1 MGTCARWLT
10 LGLLGMSPVF
20 ADQVSVMVLEGDVSA
35 VYTNGDFVVSD
46 PARAGGGAVMMVGST
61 SSETPGDEQSSTQST
76 PGVIARVP
84 IGPDGKFRLEVAVEE
99 PRRATFYV
107 LDAVGPEGQ
116 RWAPVSGLRF
126 ILEPGEMK
134 LRMSRSSRFVVEG
147 GYYND
152 AVYNAWRLSEKYV
165 AADAELKRLQT
176 PVEGA
181 SKEAEELRW
190 DRMVEASRKV
200 GSLEMEGMS
209 RVARTHPDPKVR
221 RLAIESAW
229 LIGPWM
235 LEALRGLAELTPDD
249 PWVVERLAGA
259 EAAEE
264 RWQQEQQLAVGDL
277 SLDFT
282 AETLEGESV
291 QLAEVRANSRYVL
304 LDFWASWCGSCRV
317 EFPHMKEAYAL
328 YRDKG
333 FEIVSVTI
341 DDDREA
347 WEVASAEEDLPWI
360 DLGMG
365 REAQAPAAYKVR
377 GVPDSYLVDSATGE
391 IVATDL
397 RRHHLRRKLEDLFAL
412 VDGPD
417 YVIVGDVA
425 DAVESGEVILTR
437 SSAVLASSEELA
449 RAPIWNGRFRLAGQV
464 TKDDMGRVS
473 LNARDAEGNSR
484 GSAEFILEPGEIRI
498 RHGGPVAGLLA
509 DGGPYN
515 QRVMAVWRN
524 SEEYRDALHNY
535 AEVMAAKADLEEG
548 PEREALTE
556 KAWDLYRELRRVRVE
571 PLREIALSDDD
582 PLASFFAIEMGGLG
596 GTAALERLDQIEAV
610 VELPAAASAFRSRTQ
625 TGMRLAETARMVK
638 VGDKVKE
645 FAALGLDG
653 ETYRFLDSLADNE
666 VVLIEFWA
674 SWCGPC
680 RAEVP
685 NLKTAVEQYGERG
698 FSIFAFSLD
707 EDREDWE
714 EASVE
719 DGITWINTG
728 DLKGYDSPIPA
739 QFGVLGI
746 PMNLLLDADGVIVGK
761 YVRGDQL
768 LAKLSELLDG

>member
-20 ADQVSVMVLEGDVSA
+20 ADEVSVMVLEGDVSA

-200 GSLEMEGMS
+200 TMLEMDGTS

-221 RLAIESAW
+221 RLAIESSW
-229 LIGPWM
+229 LWGPWVI
-235 LEALRGLAELTPDD
+235 EALRGLAELTPDD
-249 PWVVERLAGA
+249 PWVVQRLAGE
-259 EAAEE
+259 EAAQQQWQEE
-264 RWQQEQQLAVGDL
+264 KQLTVGDV

-347 WEVASAEEDLPWI
+347 WEVASDEEDLPWI

-397 RRHHLRRKLEDLFAL
+397 RRHHLRRKLEDLFAR

-425 DAVESGEVILTR
+425 DAVKAGEVTLTR

-449 RAPIWNGRFRLAGQV
+449 RAPIWDGRFRLAGQV

-473 LNARDAEGNSR
+473 LSARDAEGNSR

-498 RHGGPVAGLLA
+498 RHGGPVVGLLA

-524 SEEYRDALHNY
+524 SEEYRDAVRDY

-582 PLASFFAIEMGGLG
+582 PLVSFFAIEMGGLG
-596 GTAALERLDQIEAV
+596 GTAALERLDQLAAL

-625 TGMRLAETARMVK
+625 TGMRLAETARTVK
-638 VGDKVKE
+638 VGDKVE
-645 FAALGLDG
+645 GFSALGLDG
-653 ETYRFLDSLADNE
+653 ETYGLLDSLADNK

-685 NLKTAVEQYGERG
+685 NLKMAAEQFGERG
-698 FSIFAFSLD
+698 FGIFAFSLD
-707 EDREDWE
+707 EDRQDWE
-714 EASVE
+714 VASVE

>member
-1 MGTCARWLT
+1 MASWVRWMM
-10 LGLLGMSPVF
+10 LGLFGISPVF
-20 ADQVSVMVLEGDVSA
+20 ADEPSVMVLEGDVSE

-46 PARAGGGAVMMVGST
+46 PARVVMMVEST
-61 SSETPGDEQSSTQST
+61 SSDSPGDEPPSTELP
-76 PGVIARVP
+76 PGAIASVP
-84 IGPDGKFRLEVAVEE
+84 ISPDGKFRLEVAVDE

-107 LDAVGPEGQ
+107 QNAVGPEGQ

-126 ILEPGEMK
+126 ILEPGELK
-134 LRMSRSSRFVVEG
+134 LKMSGSSRFVVRG

-152 AVYNAWRLSEKYV
+152 AVYNAWRLSDKYM
-165 AADAELKRLQT
+165 AADAEYQELKMPL
-176 PVEGA
+176 EGE

-190 DRMVEASRKV
+190 DRMLEAQKKV
-200 GSLEMEGMS
+200 TRAEMEGTS

-221 RLAIESAW
+221 RLAIKSSW
-229 LIGPWM
+229 LWGPWVI
-235 LEALRGLAELTPDD
+235 EALRGLAELTPDD
-249 PWVVERLAGA
+249 PWVVQRLAGA
-259 EAAEE
+259 EAAQQQWQEE
-264 RWQQEQQLAVGDL
+264 KQLTVGDV

-317 EFPHMKEAYAL
+317 EFPHMEEAYAL

-377 GVPDSYLVDSATGE
+377 GVPDSYLMDSATGE

-397 RRHHLRRKLEDLFAL
+397 RRHHLRRKLEDLFAR

-425 DAVESGEVILTR
+425 DAVESGEVTLTR

-449 RAPIWNGRFRLAGQV
+449 RAPIWDGRFRLAGQV

-473 LNARDAEGNSR
+473 LTARDAEGNSR

-498 RHGGPVAGLLA
+498 RHAGPVAGLMA

-515 QRVMAVWRN
+515 QRVVAVWRDT
-524 SEEYRDALHNY
+524 EEYQDVLRDY
-535 AEVMAAKADLEEG
+535 AEVMAAKANLEEG
-548 PEREALTE
+548 LEREALVE
-556 KAWDLYRELRRVRVE
+556 KAWQLYSELRRIRVE
-571 PLREIALSDDD
+571 SLREIALSDDD

-596 GTAALERLDQIEAV
+596 GTAALERLDQLEAV
-610 VELPAAASAFRSRTQ
+610 VKLPAAASAFRTRTQ

-638 VGDKVKE
+638 AGDKVE
-645 FAALGLDG
+645 GFSALGLDG
-653 ETYRFLDSLADNE
+653 ETYGLLDSLADNE

-685 NLKTAVEQYGERG
+685 NLKMAVEQFGERG
-698 FSIFAFSLD
+698 FAIFAFSLD

-714 EASVE
+714 EASLE
-719 DGITWINTG
+719 DAITWINTG

-746 PMNLLLDADGVIVGK
+746 PMNLLVDADGVIVGK

-768 LAKLSELLDG
+768 HAKLSELLDG

>member
-1 MGTCARWLT
+1 MASWARWLMM
-10 LGLLGMSPVF
+10 GLLGMSPVF
-20 ADQVSVMVLEGDVSA
+20 ADEVSVMVLEGDVSA
-35 VYTNGDFVVSD
+35 VYTNGDFVLID
-46 PARAGGGAVMMVGST
+46 PPHAGGGAVMVVGST
-61 SSETPGDEQSSTQST
+61 SSEASGDETPSTETT

-84 IGPDGKFRLEVAVEE
+84 IGPDGRFRLEVAVEE
-99 PRRATFYV
+99 PRAVTFYV
-107 LDAVGPEGQ
+107 ENAVGAEGQ
-116 RWAPVSGLRF
+116 RWGSVSGLRF
-126 ILEPGEMK
+126 ILEPGDLK
-134 LRMSRSSRFVVEG
+134 LRMSGHSRFVVEG

-152 AVYNAWRLSEKYV
+152 GVYNSWRLSQEYV
-165 AADAELKRLQT
+165 AADAERKRLRI

-181 SKEAEELRW
+181 SRDAEELRW

-200 GSLEMEGMS
+200 TMLEMEGTS
-209 RVARTHPDPKVR
+209 RVARTHPDPMVR

-229 LIGPWM
+229 LFGPWM

-249 PWVVERLAGA
+249 PWVVERLARA

-264 RWQQEQQLAVGDL
+264 RWEQEKQLAVGDK

-291 QLAEVRANSRYVL
+291 QLAQVRANSRYVL

-328 YRDKG
+328 YREKG
-333 FEIVSVTI
+333 FEIVSFTI
-341 DDDREA
+341 DEDREA
-347 WEVASAEEDLPWI
+347 WEEASAAEDLPWI

-365 REAQAPAAYKVR
+365 QEAQASSSYNVR
-377 GVPDSYLVDSATGE
+377 GVPDSYLIDALTGE
-391 IVATDL
+391 IIATDL
-397 RRHHLRRKLEDLFAL
+397 RRHHLRRKLEDLFAR
-412 VDGPD
+412 VGGPD

-425 DAVESGEVILTR
+425 DAVESGEVTLTR

-449 RAPIWNGRFRLAGQV
+449 GAPIWDGRFRLAGQV

-473 LNARDAEGNSR
+473 LTARDAEGNSR

-498 RHGGPVAGLLA
+498 RHGGPVVGLLA

-515 QRVMAVWRN
+515 QRVMAVWRDT
-524 SEEYRDALHNY
+524 EEYQDAVRDY

-582 PLASFFAIEMGGLG
+582 PLVSFFAIEMGGLG
-596 GTAALERLDQIEAV
+596 GTAALERLDQLEAV
-610 VELPAAASAFRSRTQ
+610 VELPAAASAFRTRTQ

-638 VGDKVKE
+638 VGDKVE
-645 FAALGLDG
+645 GFSALGLDG
-653 ETYRFLDSLADNE
+653 ETYRFLDSLADNA

-685 NLKTAVEQYGERG
+685 NLKIAVEQFGERG
-698 FSIFAFSLD
+698 FGIFAFSLD
-707 EDREDWE
+707 EDREDWQ
-714 EASVE
+714 EASLE

-746 PMNLLLDADGVIVGK
+746 PMNLLVDAEGVIVGK